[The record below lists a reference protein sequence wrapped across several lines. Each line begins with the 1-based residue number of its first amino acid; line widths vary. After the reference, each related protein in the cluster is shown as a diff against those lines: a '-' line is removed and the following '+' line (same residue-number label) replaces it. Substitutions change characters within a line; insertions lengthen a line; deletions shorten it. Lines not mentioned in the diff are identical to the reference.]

1 MKSNALKKAMW
12 LTHYRVPPAMSN
24 PRNAKPK
31 VRRGMEELRN
41 NAPQQINDNK
51 LARRLLN

>member
-1 MKSNALKKAMW
+1 
-12 LTHYRVPPAMSN
+12 MSN

-41 NAPQQINDNK
+41 DAPQQINDNK
-51 LARRLLN
+51 WARRLLN

>member
-1 MKSNALKKAMW
+1 MKSNALKKAMS
-12 LTHYRVPPAMSN
+12 LAHYRVPPAMSN

-41 NAPQQINDNK
+41 DAPQQINDNK
-51 LARRLLN
+51 WARRLLN